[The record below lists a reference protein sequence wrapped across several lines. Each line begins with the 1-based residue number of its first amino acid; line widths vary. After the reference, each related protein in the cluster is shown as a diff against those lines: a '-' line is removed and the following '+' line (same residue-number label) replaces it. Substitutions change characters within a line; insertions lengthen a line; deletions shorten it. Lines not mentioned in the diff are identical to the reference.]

1 MENNSNN
8 VMEPIA
14 GEITSELNPSFEP
27 IEFVEA
33 EIIKDDE
40 DWKDTTPA
48 FIESNSQA
56 ITLEELETKCIVPCF
71 ATNELTLSHQEIA
84 KNLYSAAAL
93 VYGQENLGPLEFRVS
108 HPISGRVGKS
118 ALSKDIDQLLDSEKS
133 LWFQR
138 IACCFKVKSMTN
150 TICGQET
157 NLCIGFIR
165 SYHTTNLYSGKSAER
180 ISLYCGTRVK
190 LCSNMCLT
198 LSGLRENLQCLTG
211 MDVKEHAHRLL
222 ESYSAHADEDT
233 QMLENLSSTFITP
246 SEFSHLIGR
255 LRYYMALSTNE
266 QKALVEGIY
275 TKEIRNQKIAKVD
288 VDVLEIRKRIL
299 SYSEEKSRYQKS
311 ISDMEGALSW
321 KEKFKTAVSFTLNI
335 SDEQEI
341 YKIIHQHIKIVYAE
355 ALYIKDKKTAK
366 LTVEYIDGDIE
377 YYLYF
382 MWAKKGMRVYKITK
396 EGFAPPVA
404 FQNIIRNDRNSKD
417 LFEMDI
423 NYPAVSK
430 TKKLIEDALKDEKY
444 FKNNFP
450 RLWDN
455 T

>member
-1 MENNSNN
+1 MERSNKH
-8 VMEPIA
+8 VIEPIA
-14 GEITSELNPSFEP
+14 GEITSEQHPDFEP

-33 EIIKDDE
+33 EIIDNE

-84 KNLYSAAAL
+84 RNLYSAAAL

-138 IACCFKVKSMTN
+138 IACCFKVKSMTK
-150 TICGQET
+150 TICDQET

-180 ISLYCGTRVK
+180 ISLYCGTRVRV
-190 LCSNMCLT
+190 CSNLCLT

-233 QMLENLSSTFITP
+233 QMLENLSSTYITP

-255 LRYYMALSTNE
+255 LRYYMALSTND
-266 QKALVEGIY
+266 QKALPKLDLGDQLCNEATRLFVNSHWGIQEGEESVNLFRLLQCFNEAAKNSYIHNFL
-275 TKEIRNQKIAKVD
+275 TKNAQCTELV
-288 VDVLEIRKRIL
+288 
-299 SYSEEKSRYQKS
+299 
-311 ISDMEGALSW
+311 
-321 KEKFKTAVSFTLNI
+321 LNI
-335 SDEQEI
+335 Q
-341 YKIIHQHIKIVYAE
+341 KVLQ
-355 ALYIKDKKTAK
+355 
-366 LTVEYIDGDIE
+366 GD
-377 YYLYF
+377 
-382 MWAKKGMRVYKITK
+382 R
-396 EGFAPPVA
+396 
-404 FQNIIRNDRNSKD
+404 
-417 LFEMDI
+417 
-423 NYPAVSK
+423 
-430 TKKLIEDALKDEKY
+430 
-444 FKNNFP
+444 
-450 RLWDN
+450 DN
-455 T
+455 AYSWFLN